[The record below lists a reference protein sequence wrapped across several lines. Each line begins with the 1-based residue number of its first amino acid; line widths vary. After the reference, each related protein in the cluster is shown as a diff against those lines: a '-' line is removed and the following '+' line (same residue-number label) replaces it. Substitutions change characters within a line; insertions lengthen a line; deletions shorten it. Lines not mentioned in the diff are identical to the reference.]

1 MIITVAIILV
11 FAEKTDGMG
20 KRNTDYDYDEYDGY
34 DDGHSARRSR
44 PVKKKRK
51 NSRAASSRKKKA
63 IAIFAVEIVVLLIL
77 LVGAYVLF
85 AKMGVTSA
93 GKTELSVVKTDS
105 GEVDFAKNEIAVNEA
120 VADNEEMKGYRNIAL
135 FGVDARDGQLKKNT
149 RSDTIIICSIN
160 QDNGEVKLV
169 SVYRDTYLNLSN
181 DKYNKCNSA
190 YAKGGPAQAI
200 SMLNMN
206 LDLDITD
213 FVTVGFKGLR
223 DAIDELGGVE
233 VDVEESVIN
242 HLNNYQ
248 ISMVGKK
255 NGKNAAGEDNF
266 VAEAGKDYIPVT
278 KSGMQTLNG
287 LQATAYCRIRYV
299 GDDFA
304 RAERQRR
311 VLTAVLTKAKTAK
324 ISTLEKIAGKV
335 FEETYTSLDLKDIV
349 ELLGGIASYHVVG
362 DEGFPEESMRRTG
375 NMGSKV
381 GSSVLP
387 MDLASNVRW
396 LHEYLFNDTGYQ
408 VTSDVQKYSDKIAA
422 DISSMLR

>member
-1 MIITVAIILV
+1 
-11 FAEKTDGMG
+11 MG
-20 KRNTDYDYDEYDGY
+20 NRNRRDNYDYDEYDGY
-34 DDGHSARRSR
+34 DDEPSGNRRR
-44 PVKKKRK
+44 PVKRRRKR
-51 NSRAASSRKKKA
+51 SGASSGRRKKA
-63 IAIFAVEIVVLLIL
+63 IVIFAAEIVVLLIL

-85 AKMGVTSA
+85 GKMGVTSA
-93 GKTELSVVKTDS
+93 GKTNLSVVKTDS

-120 VADNEEMKGYRNIAL
+120 VADNAEMKGYRNIAL

-160 QDNGEVKLV
+160 QDNGEIKLV

-311 VLTAVLTKAKTAK
+311 VLTATLSKAKTAK
-324 ISTLEKIAGKV
+324 LSTLESIAGKV
-335 FEETYTSLDLKDIV
+335 FEETYTSLDLKDII
-349 ELLGGIASYHVVG
+349 ELLGGITNYHVAG

-381 GSSVLP
+381 GSSVIP
-387 MDLASNVRW
+387 DDLASNVRW
-396 LHEYLFNDTGYQ
+396 LHGYLFNDTEYQ
-408 VTSDVQKYSDKIAA
+408 VTPDVQGYSDKIAA
-422 DISSMLR
+422 DVKNMLR